1 MRSIMGNND
10 YGMQLE
16 ELRRKRDEVEDIYRS
31 RKRHIEE
38 LDYSISKHKRT
49 LEETVTDN
57 QTVATDSRLQNIYN
71 EREQILSSMRTQQ
84 YEFDEYIDEQ
94 YKKETMLLDEQ
105 EAELKERQAEES
117 EEEDSEEST
126 FGY

>member
-1 MRSIMGNND
+1 MGNND

-16 ELRRKRDEVEDIYRS
+16 ELRRKRDEVEDIYRA

>member
-1 MRSIMGNND
+1 MGSND

>member
-1 MRSIMGNND
+1 MGNND

>member
-1 MRSIMGNND
+1 MGNND
-10 YGMQLE
+10 YDMQLE
-16 ELRRKRDEVEDIYRS
+16 ELRRKRDEIEDNYRS

-105 EAELKERQAEES
+105 EAELKERQAEEG

>member
-1 MRSIMGNND
+1 MGNND

-57 QTVATDSRLQNIYN
+57 QTLATDSRLQNIYN

-84 YEFDEYIDEQ
+84 YEFEEYIDEQ

-105 EAELKERQAEES
+105 EAELKERQAEEG

>member
-1 MRSIMGNND
+1 MGNND

-105 EAELKERQAEES
+105 EAELKERQAEEG

>member
-1 MRSIMGNND
+1 MGNND
-10 YGMQLE
+10 YGVQLE
-16 ELRRKRDEVEDIYRS
+16 ELRRKRDEIEDNYRS

-49 LEETVTDN
+49 LEETVIDN

-105 EAELKERQAEES
+105 EAELKERQAEEG